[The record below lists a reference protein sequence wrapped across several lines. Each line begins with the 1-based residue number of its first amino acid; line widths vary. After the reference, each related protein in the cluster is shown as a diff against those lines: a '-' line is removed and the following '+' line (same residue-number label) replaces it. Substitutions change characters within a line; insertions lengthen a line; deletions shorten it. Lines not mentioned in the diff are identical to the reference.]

1 MSVDFFIAVVL
12 THWLLTVAAGALVFI
27 WSFFRRRFWPCI
39 VLSVLA
45 FLSSYYG
52 VTRIR
57 ITSSQTVN
65 GHLRYYIDSR
75 WFFIASLVFSL
86 LALAYTLWKRW
97 RAPQVANHSPEPPPI
112 AAASPQSRST
122 SQVGLGSLHD
132 R

>member
-1 MSVDFFIAVVL
+1 MSVHVLIAVVL
-12 THWLLTVAAGALVFI
+12 THWLLTIAACALVFI
-27 WSFFRRRFWPCI
+27 WSFSRRRFWPCI
-39 VLSVLA
+39 ILSVLA

-65 GHLRYYIDSR
+65 GHLQYYIDSR
-75 WFFIASLVFSL
+75 WFFMASLVFSI

-97 RAPQVANHSPEPPPI
+97 RVSHVASYE
-112 AAASPQSRST
+112 
-122 SQVGLGSLHD
+122 GSLVK